1 MLSTMSSPRA
11 LPLLRALARRYP
23 TTDAVLAEI
32 GHLRA
37 VLGLPKGT
45 VHVVSDVHGEDK
57 KLTHIVHN
65 ASGTLRSLVEQL
77 FEGRLSPDEIRAL
90 LSLVY
95 YPRETYARLRPDDA
109 DARARWVRGMVER
122 EVEVVRALSRRH
134 SRRHVEKT
142 YPPAFAAVLR
152 ELVAS
157 RSPEDGREAFHAA
170 LIEPLLS
177 AGREIDL
184 LRTLAHVVRDLSV
197 EELVV
202 AGDLGDRGPRLDRV
216 IDVLMRQRRVSI
228 VWGNHDASWM
238 GACLGQEALIATVLR
253 LSIRY
258 RRLSQLEEGYGISMA
273 PVERLAR
280 TMYAGDPATR
290 FGVKGEGLRDRA
302 EMQRMQKAMTI
313 LQLKLEGRLLLRH
326 PEWGM
331 EDRRL
336 LHRID
341 PRAGTITI
349 DGRTHPL
356 LDVQLP
362 TIDWADPY
370 ALHPEEQACLDRLRR
385 SFLGS
390 RILWEHMR
398 FVERQG
404 SMLARRDRALIFHGC
419 LPVDDAGAPLAVPLD
434 GAPKSGRT
442 LFEALEREVREA
454 FREPGSAHTDWL
466 YFLWAAPR
474 SPCFGKDKMATFET
488 YFLED
493 PATHAE
499 TKNPYFAKIHGAAF
513 CAEVCRELGGDPAQG
528 LLVNGHVPVK
538 IEKGESPL
546 KRSGRAVT
554 IDGAFSEAYG
564 DRGYTLIL
572 EASGT
577 RVAQHHHFESV
588 TEAVERGADVI
599 PTVQE
604 LERFAPP
611 RTIGDTETGDDLRH
625 EIGALEELAR
635 AYDAHE
641 LLESP
646 TG

>member
-1 MLSTMSSPRA
+1 MSSPEA

-65 ASGTLRSLVEQL
+65 ASGTLRSLVETLFAGQL
-77 FEGRLSPDEIRAL
+77 DATEIRTL

-95 YPRETYARLRPDDA
+95 YPRETYARFRPTGAPD
-109 DARARWVRGMVER
+109 RARWVRTMVER
-122 EVEVVRALSRRH
+122 EVEIVRALSRRH
-134 SRRHVEKT
+134 SRRHAEKT
-142 YPPAFAAVLR
+142 YPPALAAVLR

-157 RSPEDGREAFHAA
+157 RLPEDGREAFHAA
-170 LIEPLLS
+170 LIEPLLV

-216 IDVLMRQRRVSI
+216 IDLLMRQRRVSI

-238 GACLGQEALIATVLR
+238 GACLGQDALIATVLR
-253 LSIRY
+253 LSLRY
-258 RRLSQLEEGYGISMA
+258 RRLSQLEEGYGITMA
-273 PVERLAR
+273 PVEKLAR
-280 TMYAGDPATR
+280 SMYGDDPATR
-290 FGVKGEGLRDRA
+290 FAVKGEGLRDRT
-302 EMQRMQKAMTI
+302 EMARMQKAMAI
-313 LQLKLEGRLLLRH
+313 LQLKLEGQTIARH

-331 EDRRL
+331 DDRRL

-341 PRAGTITI
+341 PGAGTVTI
-349 DGRTHPL
+349 GDRAYPL
-356 LDVQLP
+356 LDTHLP
-362 TIDWADPY
+362 TIDWAEPY
-370 ALHPEEQACLDRLRR
+370 ALHPEEQACLDRLRQ
-385 SFLGS
+385 SFLSS
-390 RILWEHMR
+390 RVLWEHMR
-398 FVERQG
+398 FVERHG
-404 SMLARRDRALIFHGC
+404 AMLARRDRALIFHGC
-419 LPVDDAGAPLAVPLD
+419 LPVDDAGAPLAVTID
-434 GAPKSGRT
+434 GAPRSGRA
-442 LFEALEREVREA
+442 LFEALEREVRDA
-454 FREPGSAHTDWL
+454 FRTPRSAHADWL

-488 YFLED
+488 YFVDD

-499 TKNPYFAKIHGAAF
+499 KKNPYFAKIHDASF
-513 CAEVCRELGGDPAQG
+513 CAEVCRELGADPEQG

-538 IEKGESPL
+538 IEKGESPR

-572 EASGT
+572 EATGT
-577 RVAQHHHFESV
+577 RLAQHHHFESV

-604 LERFAPP
+604 LEHFAPP
-611 RTIGDTETGDDLRH
+611 RTIGETETGDDLRN
-625 EIGALEELAR
+625 EIRALEALAR
-635 AYDAHE
+635 AYDTHE
-641 LLESP
+641 LLETAP
-646 TG
+646 A